1 MITENEVKKMGIPVI
16 GFKFLKRMI
25 TQVDEEEQELD
36 RNSTN
41 DIEAELAKSS
51 EEIDKKF
58 ANYGTQTR
66 AQRKKI
72 LEETKVTKEQ
82 LNKNKAE
89 NNKEKTVENKEK
101 QHDREIGD

>member
-1 MITENEVKKMGIPVI
+1 MNEKNNGIFSQLTKEVTLK
-16 GFKFLKRMI
+16 GKVKFLALGKQNTN
-25 TQVDEEEQELD
+25 TQPPKN
-36 RNSTN
+36 NSYN
-41 DIEAELAKSS
+41 G
-51 EEIDKKF
+51 EIDKKF
-58 ANYGTQTR
+58 ANYGNQTR